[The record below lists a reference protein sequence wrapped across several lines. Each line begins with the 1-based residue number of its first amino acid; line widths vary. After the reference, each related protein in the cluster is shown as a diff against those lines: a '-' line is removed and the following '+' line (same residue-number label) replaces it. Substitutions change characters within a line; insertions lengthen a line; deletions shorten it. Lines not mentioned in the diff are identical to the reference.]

1 MNGKKLLVAD
11 DSLTIQKVIRLALSH
26 EGYDIQTVSDGNDA
40 LQQIAVF
47 RPDVVLIDVSL
58 PGKTAFEVKRAM
70 NQQVPASDV
79 KFILMSSA
87 FEFVDEEQHT
97 EVQFHGRL
105 TKPFDPANLRQVL
118 VEVLQSGGAHTGEPS
133 FGATDQAVTIE
144 EPSLTLESPTRP
156 IERSPSKA
164 ERPFEMSMDLGS
176 ETIAVE
182 DAPASEP
189 AFIHIEEK
197 ARSSG
202 NRPEFLPAFDL
213 APPPVPKASPI
224 RSQLPPLPPGAHQ
237 PSQASTLTPPPR
249 PPSMGG
255 FGGPGGFPARPPQ
268 TVQQPLPPPPASRS
282 PNPPTP
288 PATPFL
294 PSNSRSLPDFEP
306 LLPEDS
312 YPQPL
317 SAPSDPN
324 RNDFSDIRHLTES
337 TIRMS
342 GLDDFQWSVSET
354 NKLPEEPSTFPEQD
368 FQNPPAFSDHT
379 LPMIGD
385 ETLGELNA
393 QEPFIAPPSSFADSG
408 NSTFQIERRAVS
420 RAESEDPANAYH
432 QAPDE
437 TETPYP
443 EENFAPAKP
452 HTPPLVAPKMDAPR
466 AADPNVMPIS
476 VAQMEALLQKQMEE
490 ALQKMAQKIL
500 PDVAERILRQEI
512 RKMLQEQ
519 S

>member
-70 NQQVPASDV
+70 NQQVPASNV

-87 FEFVDEEQHT
+87 FEFVDEEQHS

-118 VEVLQSGGAHTGEPS
+118 IEVLQSGGSSTGEPS
-133 FGATDQAVTIE
+133 FGVADTPVTIE
-144 EPSLTLESPTRP
+144 EPSLTLEAPTRP
-156 IERSPSKA
+156 IERPPSKA
-164 ERPFEMSMDLGS
+164 ERPFEMSLDLGS

-182 DAPASEP
+182 DSPASEP
-189 AFIHIEEK
+189 EFIHIEEK
-197 ARSSG
+197 TRSSG
-202 NRPEFLPAFDL
+202 KKPDFLPSFDL
-213 APPPVPKASPI
+213 APPPVPKATPT
-224 RSQLPPLPPGAHQ
+224 RSQLPPLPPA
-237 PSQASTLTPPPR
+237 PPPR
-249 PPSMGG
+249 LPSMGG
-255 FGGPGGFPARPPQ
+255 SGGPGGFPPRPPQ
-268 TVQQPLPPPPASRS
+268 TAQQSSPPPPANR
-282 PNPPTP
+282 PPTLP
-288 PATPFL
+288 TSSMAPSFPSAT
-294 PSNSRSLPDFEP
+294 NSLPDFEP

-312 YPQPL
+312 YPQP
-317 SAPSDPN
+317 SPAPADPN
-324 RNDFSDIRHLTES
+324 RNDYSDIRQLTES

-354 NKLPEEPSTFPEQD
+354 NKLPEEASTFPDQD

-379 LPMIGD
+379 LAMIGD

-393 QEPFIAPPSSFADSG
+393 QEPYIAPPSSFADSG

-437 TETPYP
+437 IEVPFQ
-443 EENFAPAKP
+443 EENFAPSKP
-452 HTPPLVAPKMDAPR
+452 HAPPK
-466 AADPNVMPIS
+466 ADPNVMPIS

-519 S
+519 G